1 MESSEAS
8 KYYREYKPDLFWQ
21 SYIECF
27 WEFHIAPEILNEA
40 NQIYLPDGSPQ
51 MIVVL
56 DKNYERTF
64 PDGRT
69 EKISEPVLIPQRN
82 SAVRINHEPGT
93 RLFGIRFK
101 PYGIRCVVHKPMS
114 EFSEMS
120 VPLTEI
126 LGVKDTNELRVAL
139 EEKDLNKK
147 HLTVQKILTKH
158 FEALPVN
165 TKIIDIIKYISV
177 NHGTSISELTKRF
190 SLSQSSLEKLF
201 NAYIGISAK
210 SYMKIIRLNKSV
222 KYYKNRSKHYPN
234 LTATGAEAEFYD
246 QSHFIKDFKQ
256 MSGITPGQYFRENN
270 FFNIFLVSSIDEKTD
285 I

>member
-1 MESSEAS
+1 MNSYEGS
-8 KYYREYKPDLFWQ
+8 KYYKEYKPDLFWQ

-27 WEFHIAPEILNEA
+27 WEFYIAEEILTEA
-40 NQIYLPDGSPQ
+40 NQVYLPDGSPQ
-51 MIVVL
+51 IIIVM
-56 DKNYERTF
+56 KGSYERTF
-64 PDGRT
+64 PDGR
-69 EKISEPVLIPQRN
+69 SETIRDAVLIPQRN

-93 RLFGIRFK
+93 RLFGIRFR
-101 PYGIRCVVHKPMS
+101 PYGIRCVVHRPMS
-114 EFSEMS
+114 ELKEMS
-120 VPLTEI
+120 VI
-126 LGVKDTNELRVAL
+126 LSGIFGNRDTKELQTAVKED
-139 EEKDLNKK
+139 DLNKK
-147 HLTVQKILTKH
+147 HLAVQKIFTKH

-165 TKIIDIIKYISV
+165 TKIIDIIKYINI
-177 NHGTSISELTKRF
+177 NHGTSITALAKKF

-246 QSHFIKDFKQ
+246 QSHFIKDFRQ
-256 MSGITPGQYFRENN
+256 MAGITPGQYFRENN

>member
-1 MESSEAS
+1 MESSEGS
-8 KYYREYKPDLFWQ
+8 KYYREHKPDLFWQ

-27 WEFHIAPEILNEA
+27 WEFHIPPEIINEA
-40 NQIYLPDGSPQ
+40 NQVYLPDGSPQ

-56 DKNYERTF
+56 DKSYQRTF
-64 PDGRT
+64 PDGR
-69 EKISEPVLIPQRN
+69 SETIRDAVLIPQRN
-82 SAVRINHEPGT
+82 SAVRINHESGT
-93 RLFGIRFK
+93 RLFGIRFR
-101 PYGIRCVVHKPMS
+101 PYGIRCVVHRPMS
-114 EFSEMS
+114 EFKEMS
-120 VPLTEI
+120 IPLTDI
-126 LGVKDTNELRVAL
+126 LGTKDTKELRAAL
-139 EEKDLNKK
+139 EENDLNKK

-165 TKIIDIIKYISV
+165 TKIIDIIKYINI
-177 NHGTSISELTKRF
+177 NHGTSISELAKRF